1 MAAARSFGISPSVS
15 AMLFSAP
22 SRQIVTFT
30 AAPGAKPPIC
40 VARSRGLLTELPF
53 TAVITSRGWMPAL
66 AAGLSAIGSA
76 TNAPLLSLMPR
87 LSAMAE
93 VTG

>member
-1 MAAARSFGISPSVS
+1 
-15 AMLFSAP
+15 MLLSAP

-30 AAPGAKPPIC
+30 AAPGAIPPIC
-40 VARSRGLLTELPF
+40 MTRSRASLTGLPF
-53 TAVITSRGWMPAL
+53 TAVMTSRDWMPAL

-76 TNAPLLSLMPR
+76 TNAPLLSFMLR